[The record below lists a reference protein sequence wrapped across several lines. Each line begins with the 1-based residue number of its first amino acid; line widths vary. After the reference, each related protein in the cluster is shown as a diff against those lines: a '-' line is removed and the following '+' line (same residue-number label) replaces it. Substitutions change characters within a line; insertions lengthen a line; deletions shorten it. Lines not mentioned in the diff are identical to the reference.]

1 MSIKTSV
8 LEDLGFRVIQN
19 WLSNK
24 CESIGGQQ
32 HALEFQSNL
41 SLKETT
47 QRLNFTEELLE
58 AVIKNN
64 VLPNLNIPEIK
75 NWIESLKI
83 QNSLLTANQ
92 FEELSKLLDI
102 SENVK
107 SFCNA
112 KDFPYWLNITDTLFV
127 LMTLGSSQINQQS
140 LLSKAHSVRAIT
152 LGTNL
157 IGSSIS
163 L

>member
-8 LEDLGFRVIQN
+8 LEDLGFKVIQN

-64 VLPNLNIPEIK
+64 VLPSLNIPEIK
-75 NWIESLKI
+75 AKKIVMYTISTPLLLILLFFRLFNWWSLHFFHI
-83 QNSLLTANQ
+83 Y
-92 FEELSKLLDI
+92 FYYI
-102 SENVK
+102 
-107 SFCNA
+107 
-112 KDFPYWLNITDTLFV
+112 
-127 LMTLGSSQINQQS
+127 
-140 LLSKAHSVRAIT
+140 
-152 LGTNL
+152 
-157 IGSSIS
+157 
-163 L
+163 